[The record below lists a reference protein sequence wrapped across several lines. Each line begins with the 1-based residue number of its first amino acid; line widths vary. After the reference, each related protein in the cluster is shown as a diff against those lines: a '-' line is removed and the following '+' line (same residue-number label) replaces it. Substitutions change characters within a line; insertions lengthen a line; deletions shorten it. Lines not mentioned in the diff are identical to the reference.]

1 MVIFSIENLI
11 NLVSI
16 QEYTT
21 IYFWGC
27 MELRPEHIKHWKVVE
42 IESVE
47 KKAKE
52 LFLEPRQKLLKDV
65 YDRLKSKLTTYPP
78 DQKYFSNPRMDLQ
91 SDVFWVKSENG
102 QILVRAKYFPW
113 AETCVIDKFYLA
125 HEKPSDLD
133 L

>member
-1 MVIFSIENLI
+1 
-11 NLVSI
+11 
-16 QEYTT
+16 
-21 IYFWGC
+21 
-27 MELRPEHIKHWKVVE
+27 MELRPEHIKYWKVIE

-47 KKAKE
+47 LKAGK
-52 LFLEPRQKLLKDV
+52 LFLDPSRKVLKDV

-91 SDVFWVKSENG
+91 SHIFWVKSENG
-102 QILVRAKYFPW
+102 QILVRAKYFLW

-125 HEKPSDLD
+125 AEKPTDLD